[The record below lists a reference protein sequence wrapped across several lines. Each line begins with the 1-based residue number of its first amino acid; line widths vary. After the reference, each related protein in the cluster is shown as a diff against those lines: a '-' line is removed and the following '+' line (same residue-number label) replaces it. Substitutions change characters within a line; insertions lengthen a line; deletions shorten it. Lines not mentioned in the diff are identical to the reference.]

1 MKKTLLILL
10 CGFAASAQAAPFA
23 SGNFDHGKK
32 LHASKCNACHAAKFG
47 DDGSKMY
54 LRSNRRVNSASHLAQ
69 QITAC
74 NSMLALDLFPED
86 EAALGAYLNRQ
97 FYKFK

>member
-1 MKKTLLILL
+1 MKLKLALILL
-10 CGFAASAQAAPFA
+10 CLTATAQAAPFA
-23 SGNFDHGKK
+23 SGKLEHGKQ
-32 LHASKCNACHAAKFG
+32 LHAQKCNACHAAKFN
-47 DDGSKMY
+47 DDGSKIY
-54 LRSNRRVNSASHLAQ
+54 LRSNRRVNSATHLAQ

-86 EAALGAYLNRQ
+86 ETALGAFINRQ